1 MYKTEREY
9 KGYNFLVSNS
19 ELFLLKMLQN
29 KLMFSR
35 QLNLFGVNLWFIIIL
50 QLILWLKFSL
60 FSSFTV
66 IGLTGQKINGWSC
79 SDTGSEGQ
87 KLVHLTEEWWESYQL
102 TATVYHLRQSLS
114 WVLSKRSWGLQERAL
129 YSHISDTLC
138 HTLSELIYIVL
149 EKISQEWIG
158 EYGGT
163 PNDEPL
169 YNIFLSITKIFFVPE
184 IVQYITNYANPLGL
198 GYRGSTVYKVKT
210 FKQWKRKQIDR

>member
-114 WVLSKRSWGLQERAL
+114 WVLSKRSWDLQERA
-129 YSHISDTLC
+129 YYIQPYWWHIMSYTLRTYLHHFRKNFTGVNRRIRWNPKWWTSIQHIPKYNKDILC
-138 HTLSELIYIVL
+138 PRNSTIYNKL
-149 EKISQEWIG
+149 CQSFGPW
-158 EYGGT
+158 
-163 PNDEPL
+163 L
-169 YNIFLSITKIFFVPE
+169 
-184 IVQYITNYANPLGL
+184 
-198 GYRGSTVYKVKT
+198 
-210 FKQWKRKQIDR
+210 